1 MPPRRY
7 PGWLPAFFLSFALLL
22 SACASIRL
30 VPAYDEQIDTGL
42 TQLYADTS
50 GFVDRMI
57 QSAGTSAGTFQQ
69 NEQFYTDSLGKLDAL
84 IARAEANRVLGT
96 CPSTKLMAKALE
108 RISLPAEVRGQI
120 GTVPQGDCEVVLFRM
135 IRDDFQ
141 DMREVHRLRG
151 ARGFPP
157 EARGQFIDG
166 SVGALMRAAIAVQV
180 AKRAK

>member
-1 MPPRRY
+1 MAPRRF
-7 PGWLPAFFLSFALLL
+7 PAWLAAFFLSLSLALG
-22 SACASIRL
+22 SCASIQL

-50 GFVDRMI
+50 SFVDQMI
-57 QSAGTSAGTFQQ
+57 QAAGTPAGTFEQ
-69 NEQFYTDSLGKLDAL
+69 NQRFYTDSLGKLDAL
-84 IARAEANRVLGT
+84 IARAEANRVLGN

-120 GTVPQGDCEVVLFRM
+120 GTVPQGDCEAVLFRM
-135 IRDDFQ
+135 LRDDFQ
-141 DMREVHRLRG
+141 DMRELHRLRG
-151 ARGFPP
+151 AAGFPP
-157 EARGQFIDG
+157 EAHNQFIEG